1 MEIQSEDVNAMA
13 ATTRLT
19 RSVAQKLSAKLKE
32 TLHEDGR
39 KKVLRPRHVK
49 IELDSDADVESM
61 QRAPKKGTNNN
72 LVLDDQLICERKP
85 DTSEIFDQKKE
96 LGKGSK
102 IHRKNFG
109 KEPDHWMEVLNN
121 IREMRKNRDAPVD
134 TMGCDK
140 LCDDDIL
147 PEVRRYQLLLSL
159 MLSSQTK
166 DQVTSAA
173 MGRLREHDCT
183 VDNII
188 KMSEET
194 LGQLIYPVS
203 FWRTKARSIKRTSEI
218 LKDKYANDIPN
229 TVEDLCKL
237 PGVGPKM
244 AHLAMQCAWNMVTGI
259 GTDTHVHRIS
269 NRLGWANAKQP
280 DKTRIELESWVPRE
294 LWAEVNHLLVGF
306 GQTVCRPVNPRCS
319 DCLNKDLCPLGIQTL
334 RSRKRQMKRDV
345 EEEEVD

>member
-102 IHRKNFG
+102 INRKNFG

-147 PEVRRYQLLLSL
+147 PEV
-159 MLSSQTK
+159 SQ
-166 DQVTSAA
+166 AF
-173 MGRLREHDCT
+173 H
-183 VDNII
+183 
-188 KMSEET
+188 
-194 LGQLIYPVS
+194 
-203 FWRTKARSIKRTSEI
+203 F
-218 LKDKYANDIPN
+218 
-229 TVEDLCKL
+229 LCY
-237 PGVGPKM
+237 
-244 AHLAMQCAWNMVTGI
+244 
-259 GTDTHVHRIS
+259 
-269 NRLGWANAKQP
+269 
-280 DKTRIELESWVPRE
+280 
-294 LWAEVNHLLVGF
+294 
-306 GQTVCRPVNPRCS
+306 
-319 DCLNKDLCPLGIQTL
+319 
-334 RSRKRQMKRDV
+334 
-345 EEEEVD
+345 